1 MIYVMSDIHGQYI
14 RYKSIMKQI
23 RLKKDDHLYVLGDC
37 IDRNPFG
44 LPILKELYYK
54 PNVTVLLGNHEHMM
68 LEALTK
74 EDQNNKYM
82 GRWYNNG
89 GFVTHRRYRYCTPAY
104 RAEILDIIRSLPVNA
119 EVRCNGVDYLL
130 VHGAPL
136 GYKYKYGD
144 AVMDAVW
151 TRLDYADVMPEDKTV
166 IFGHTPTSRYQA
178 GWPIRIY
185 HGENRMIGV
194 DCGCAYLDGRL
205 GCLRLDDMKEFY
217 SEEDWVPPDRELL
230 EGMYSIVKR

>member
-1 MIYVMSDIHGQYI
+1 MIYVMSDIHGHYD
-14 RYKSIMKQI
+14 RYRSIMRQI
-23 RLKKDDHLYVLGDC
+23 RLKKEDHLYVLGDC

-74 EDQNNKYM
+74 TESNNKYI

-89 GFVTHRRYRYCTPAY
+89 GFVTHRRYKHCTPAY
-104 RAEILDIIRSLPVNA
+104 RDEMLSIIRSLPVNV
-119 EVRCNGVDYLL
+119 EVSCNGVDYLL

-136 GYKYKYGD
+136 GYKMKYGD
-144 AVMDAVW
+144 PVMDAVW
-151 TRLDYADVMPEDKTV
+151 TRLDYASVMPEGKTV

-178 GWPIRIY
+178 GWPLHIY
-185 HGENRMIGV
+185 HGENSMIGI
-194 DCGCAYLDGRL
+194 DCGCAYMDGRL

-217 SEEDWVPPDRELL
+217 SEQDWVPPDRELI